1 MGKLDQRSRV
11 LGFLMLFNFLKVRFF
26 SLTFLNH
33 YTKPLNLAIVA
44 VFPGIKDGE
53 IKLLD

>member
-26 SLTFLNH
+26 SLAFLNH